1 MASVAEAEGNTTAA
15 SMPAKLKH
23 FSAQVVMA
31 PQSAFSHGL
40 NKGGQ
45 QSGMSSVTDAGSGDS
60 TFAPAAP
67 GRTATERA
75 TRRAR
80 MGSSNAHGSTAEIT
94 SFVIHRSNDDFAIR
108 FGRVS
113 EVGVPICLTIAQLL
127 RQCLNKP
134 RISTEETHGR
144 GLLRS

>member
-1 MASVAEAEGNTTAA
+1 MAGVAEAEGNTTAA

-40 NKGGQ
+40 NIGGQ

-67 GRTATERA
+67 AIGRTATERA

-80 MGSSNAHGSTAEIT
+80 MGRAT
-94 SFVIHRSNDDFAIR
+94 FMD
-108 FGRVS
+108 
-113 EVGVPICLTIAQLL
+113 QL
-127 RQCLNKP
+127 QK
-134 RISTEETHGR
+134 
-144 GLLRS
+144 